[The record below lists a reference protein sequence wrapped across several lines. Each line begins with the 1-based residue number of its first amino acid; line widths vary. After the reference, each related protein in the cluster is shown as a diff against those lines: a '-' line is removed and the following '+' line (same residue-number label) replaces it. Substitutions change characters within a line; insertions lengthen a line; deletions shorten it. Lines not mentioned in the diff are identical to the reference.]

1 VVGTRIEPD
10 KNRPIRIVIMHST
23 PLQAGKFNTLL
34 AAGTLETLLQAENKA
49 KVISTDL
56 AASNA
61 VIHIIDTVLLPK

>member
-1 VVGTRIEPD
+1 
-10 KNRPIRIVIMHST
+10 MHST